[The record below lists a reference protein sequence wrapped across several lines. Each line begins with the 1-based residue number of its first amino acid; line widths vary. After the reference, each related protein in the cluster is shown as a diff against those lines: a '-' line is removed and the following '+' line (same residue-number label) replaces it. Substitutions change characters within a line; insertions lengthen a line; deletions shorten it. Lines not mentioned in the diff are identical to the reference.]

1 MNHIQKSVL
10 TILSAVLLLVAVLC
24 TAGCFSDSGESG
36 IPSVT
41 CGISVW
47 GKYNDICLNMSVEEF
62 NSYGFTV
69 GDEVTLAFS
78 NGKICEHVPY
88 LSGFVAKDGGWVLVA
103 LAGEE
108 KPVIGIQAHAN
119 AWTAAGVSETDTVTV
134 TMESRGKYAFL
145 DGFSR
150 PLSID
155 KSDFSSD
162 EAFANFRPVIGGKIT
177 ENVIYRGASPV
188 NNSQNRTTTV
198 GELLQKYGIKTILD
212 LSDSEE
218 EAIGMMETYK
228 DSTEVFMKYYAAG
241 DIVFADLE
249 SNYYSELFA
258 KKLVTALN
266 EAVSHEAP
274 IYIHC
279 VEGKDRTGFV
289 CMLIEALCGAS
300 YEEMKTDYLKTFENY
315 YSTTPSSQ
323 PAEYEFLTKEKFEP
337 MLAYIAGVPGG
348 TDVSS
353 LSQNAFVSGAKQYL
367 KSGGMSDAE
376 IEELIQTI
384 CGE

>member
-1 MNHIQKSVL
+1 MQKSVL
-10 TILSAVLLLVAVLC
+10 TILSAVLLLTAVLC
-24 TAGCFSDSGESG
+24 TAGCFSDSGESD

-47 GKYNDICLNMSVEEF
+47 EKYNGIYLNMSVDEF
-62 NSYGFTV
+62 NSHGFIV
-69 GDEVTLAFS
+69 GDEVTLSFS

-88 LSGFVAKDGGWVLVA
+88 LSGFVTKDGDWVLAA

-119 AWTAAGVSETDTVTV
+119 AWTAAGVSETDTATV
-134 TMESRGKYAFL
+134 TLESRGKYAFL

-162 EAFANFRPVIGGKIT
+162 EAFANFRPVIGGKIK

-188 NNSQNRTTTV
+188 DNSQNRTTTI

-212 LSDSEE
+212 LGNSEE
-218 EAIGMMETYK
+218 KASRMVEIYK
-228 DSTEVFMKYYAAG
+228 DSTEVFAKYYTDG
-241 DIVFADLE
+241 DVVFADLE
-249 SNYYSELFA
+249 SNYYGESFA
-258 KKLVTALN
+258 KNLVTALN
-266 EAVSHEAP
+266 EVLRHETPVSL
-274 IYIHC
+274 HC
-279 VEGKDRTGFV
+279 VEGKDRAGFV

-315 YSTTPSSQ
+315 YGTTPSSQ
-323 PAEYEFLTKEKFEP
+323 PEESEFLTKEKFEP